1 MGIGRDISFCCDRD
15 HTSYLIIYNR
25 LTSYLAVPQVR
36 LSLNERC
43 KKLSAK
49 QRILK
54 TWRRQTCRKKCT
66 ERKQRSDRRG
76 SARRAVSVDISCQLE
91 DTRAFQFAIRIDS
104 IRFVMRIDSNR
115 FVLEKKSAF
124 RFTSCY
130 AVFARNK

>member
-43 KKLSAK
+43 KK

-54 TWRRQTCRKKCT
+54 TCRRKCT

-76 SARRAVSVDISCQLE
+76 NARRAVSVDISCQLE

-104 IRFVMRIDSNR
+104 FCKKNRPFDSLVVMQFLHEINNTNT
-115 FVLEKKSAF
+115 FNTVIF
-124 RFTSCY
+124 
-130 AVFARNK
+130 N